1 MSLFINSNRPV
12 MGTNNDNI
20 SYRRLSMESKLPTT
34 SADGGNGLQRSR
46 SVRASFRLLGA
57 RWKAP
62 TVITQPAAEQTAGE
76 VIRINT
82 TSTTSSFTKR
92 FDKQLPHKYKRDH
105 FLKAKHKKL
114 KSNSGRAA
122 LTNENWFPTAMP
134 ENVPPKAAAILEIPV
149 NVDREQFNRNTSQ
162 FLMNGVQ
169 FKFLKR
175 SVSLNSD
182 VAVVKDAQKPRTAT
196 IRRGSVWA
204 NSTLSKDLRMMY
216 LYVVKVGNSNSEIV
230 N

>member
-1 MSLFINSNRPV
+1 
-12 MGTNNDNI
+12 MGTNNDNN
-20 SYRRLSMESKLPTT
+20 SYRRLSMESKSPTT
-34 SADGGNGLQRSR
+34 ANGGNGLQRSR

-62 TVITQPAAEQTAGE
+62 SAAVTTERTAGE
-76 VIRINT
+76 VVRINT
-82 TSTTSSFTKR
+82 TSNTFTKR
-92 FDKQLPHKYKRDH
+92 YDKQLPNKYKSDH
-105 FLKAKHKKL
+105 FLKAKQKKL
-114 KSNSGRAA
+114 KSNVGRAT
-122 LTNENWFPTAMP
+122 LTNENWLPTAMP

-175 SVSLNSD
+175 SVSLNND
-182 VAVVKDAQKPRTAT
+182 VVKDTDKPRTAT

-204 NSTLSKDLRMMY
+204 NSTLSKDFW
-216 LYVVKVGNSNSEIV
+216 KDI
-230 N
+230 

>member
-1 MSLFINSNRPV
+1 

-20 SYRRLSMESKLPTT
+20 SYRRLSMESKLSTT
-34 SADGGNGLQRSR
+34 ANGGNGLQRSR

-62 TVITQPAAEQTAGE
+62 AAPVIAQPQPIAERTSGE
-76 VIRINT
+76 VVRINT
-82 TSTTSSFTKR
+82 TSNTAIFTKR
-92 FDKQLPHKYKRDH
+92 FDKQLPNKYKSAH
-105 FLKAKHKKL
+105 FLKAKQKKL
-114 KSNSGRAA
+114 KSNSGRA
-122 LTNENWFPTAMP
+122 TVTKENWLPTAMP

-149 NVDREQFNRNTSQ
+149 NLDREQFNNNTSQ

-182 VAVVKDAQKPRTAT
+182 VAVLKDAEKPRTAT

-204 NSTLSKDLRMMY
+204 NSTLSKDLG
-216 LYVVKVGNSNSEIV
+216 KI
-230 N
+230 

>member
-1 MSLFINSNRPV
+1 MD
-12 MGTNNDNI
+12 TNADNI
-20 SYRRLSMESKLPTT
+20 SYRRLSMESKSPTT
-34 SADGGNGLQRSR
+34 ANGGIGLQRSR

-62 TVITQPAAEQTAGE
+62 PASVIKQPTVERTAGE
-76 VIRINT
+76 VVRINT
-82 TSTTSSFTKR
+82 TANTATFTKR
-92 FDKQLPHKYKRDH
+92 FDKQLPNKYKSDH
-105 FLKAKHKKL
+105 FLKTKKKKL
-114 KSNSGRAA
+114 KSNYGRAT
-122 LTNENWFPTAMP
+122 LIEENWLPSAMP

-175 SVSLNSD
+175 SVSLTND
-182 VAVVKDAQKPRTAT
+182 VAVVKDAEKPRTAT

-204 NSTLSKDLRMMY
+204 NSTLSKDL
-216 LYVVKVGNSNSEIV
+216 G
-230 N
+230 

>member
-1 MSLFINSNRPV
+1 

-20 SYRRLSMESKLPTT
+20 SYRRLSMESKSPTT
-34 SADGGNGLQRSR
+34 AKLGGNGLQRSR

-62 TVITQPAAEQTAGE
+62 TAPVIPQPQPTAERTAGE
-76 VIRINT
+76 VVRINT
-82 TSTTSSFTKR
+82 ASNTASFTKR
-92 FDKQLPHKYKRDH
+92 YDKQLPNKYKSDH

-114 KSNSGRAA
+114 KSNSGRATLA
-122 LTNENWFPTAMP
+122 KENWLPTAMP

-175 SVSLNSD
+175 SVSLTND
-182 VAVVKDAQKPRTAT
+182 VAVDKDAEKPRTAT

-204 NSTLSKDLRMMY
+204 NSTLSKDSG
-216 LYVVKVGNSNSEIV
+216 KI
-230 N
+230 